1 MDILE
6 IAKDLVFFPFS
17 FGKSQGSCFFF
28 FFGKRA
34 KDLVK
39 LTFAKFL
46 RGLTLLHTLW
56 VILVLD
62 LLYTSAGLMR
72 FGTGYVNFRSLASC

>member
-17 FGKSQGSCFFF
+17 FGKSQGSWF

-46 RGLTLLHTLW
+46 PSLTLLHTLW